1 MQLSFSFIIP
11 VYNRP
16 NEIEELLQSFAKL
29 EDTTEFE
36 IVIVEDGSTDS
47 SELVVKNYASQLNIA
62 YYFKENSGPGDSR
75 NFGMQKAKGNYFI
88 ILDSDCILP
97 KQYLKEV
104 KKTLNSNYVDCF
116 GGPDAAHAS
125 FSNLQKA
132 INFSMTSFITTGGIR
147 GNKNSVDKFQPRS
160 FNMGLSKKAFE
171 ATQGFGRIHPGEDPD
186 LSIRLWNLGFETAF
200 FQTAYVYHKRRISWS
215 KFYTQVNK
223 FGMVRPI
230 LNKWHPETQKITYW
244 FPSVFVLGVML
255 SVLLTFI
262 NVLLPLYLILGYY
275 ILAFIIALFQTKN
288 IVVTFQS
295 LIAIT
300 IQFFGYGIG
309 FFKSTFFI
317 GILNRNPEQQF
328 PKLFF
333 KSK

>member
-29 EDTTEFE
+29 ETTIGFE
-36 IVIVEDGSTDS
+36 VVIIEDGSTES
-47 SELVVKNYASQLNIA
+47 SKHIVDNYNSRLNIS

-75 NFGMQKAKGNYFI
+75 NFGMEKAKGNYFI

-97 KQYLKEV
+97 KEYLNEV
-104 KKTLNSNYVDCF
+104 ENSLKANYVDCF

-171 ATQGFGRIHPGEDPD
+171 ATKGFGSIHPGEDPD
-186 LSIRLWNLGFETAF
+186 LSIRLWNLGFKTAF
-200 FQTAYVYHKRRISWS
+200 IPRQL
-215 KFYTQVNK
+215 
-223 FGMVRPI
+223 M
-230 LNKWHPETQKITYW
+230 
-244 FPSVFVLGVML
+244 
-255 SVLLTFI
+255 
-262 NVLLPLYLILGYY
+262 
-275 ILAFIIALFQTKN
+275 FIIKEEFRGLNFIHK
-288 IVVTFQS
+288 
-295 LIAIT
+295 LIN
-300 IQFFGYGIG
+300 
-309 FFKSTFFI
+309 
-317 GILNRNPEQQF
+317 LEW
-328 PKLFF
+328 
-333 KSK
+333 